1 MRGISGLYKA
11 EAGQTVRQY
20 LSDLLFFVRLCF
32 PVVECKA
39 CVLFGHNIERAFV
52 FHCQRLAIGKLH
64 VGLNREP
71 AIAVGRHGNAE

>member
-1 MRGISGLYKA
+1 MYKA

-52 FHCQRLAIGKLH
+52 VHCQRLAIGKLH

>member
-1 MRGISGLYKA
+1 MYKA